1 MKHRKLL
8 KRNKGKYWRD
18 RQNTKE
24 QSSLGAPQ
32 TNGLLGIK
40 ATQQGSIKN
49 R

>member
-8 KRNKGKYWRD
+8 KRNKGKYWKD
-18 RQNTKE
+18 RQK
-24 QSSLGAPQ
+24 
-32 TNGLLGIK
+32 IK